1 MITRRDF
8 VVGAALGAAA
18 AGAALRKEREA
29 SDWRVAIVDRRLAAS
44 QDIIRTAAAKGARII
59 DIEAEDAVLWRNVRS
74 IEAPEG
80 GIVGCTRWSDL
91 VTVRGILE
99 ERGMRLRGQKILA
112 SRSGE
117 RATPF
122 LWVMG

>member
-1 MITRRDF
+1 LITRRDF
-8 VVGAALGAAA
+8 AVGTALGAVAA
-18 AGAALRKEREA
+18 AALLTERQA

-44 QDIIRTAAAKGARII
+44 GDIIRTAVVKGARVI

-74 IEAPEG
+74 LDAMDG
-80 GIVGCTRWSDL
+80 GVAGCTRWSDL
-91 VTVRGILE
+91 VTVRGLLE
-99 ERGMRLRGQKILA
+99 EKGMRLRGQKLVVAQA
-112 SRSGE
+112 SE